1 MTDTSKLLDC
11 AIETAQAAGRHA
23 ASNCSR
29 RANTVL
35 RTSHDVKLELDL
47 ECQKIAAGII
57 SETFPDHSFLG
68 EENTGHNASKDSRFL
83 WVVDPIDGT
92 VNFSHGFPFWCS
104 SVAVQDRKGNTIA
117 AAVFAPHTDE
127 LYTASLDEQAK
138 LNGSTI
144 SVSKTSQMTDAM
156 ILTGLDQDIV
166 SNLPPMYFAK
176 TIALASQKV
185 RVAGAAA
192 LDLCR
197 VAAGQSDGYFEAGIF
212 TWDIAAGGLIV
223 EKAGGKSEML
233 AKISNQPHRKAF
245 MATNGRIH
253 EMLKSIL
260 KDGIA
265 SIQGS
270 KDQH

>member
-11 AIETAQAAGRHA
+11 AVKTAQAAGQHA
-23 ASNCSR
+23 LSNSRR

-47 ECQKIAAGII
+47 ECQEIAAGII
-57 SETFPDHSFLG
+57 TGTFPDHSFLG
-68 EENTGHNASKDSRFL
+68 EENTGHNSRKDSPYL
-83 WVVDPIDGT
+83 WIVDPIDGT

-104 SVAVQDRKGNTIA
+104 SVAVQDSKGNTIA
-117 AAVFAPHTDE
+117 AAVFAPQTDE
-127 LYTASLDEQAK
+127 LYTASRDEPAK
-138 LNGSTI
+138 LNGSPI
-144 SVSKTSQMTDAM
+144 SVSETAQLTDSM
-156 ILTGLDQDIV
+156 ILTGLDQNIV

-176 TIALASQKV
+176 AIAMASQKV

-223 EKAGGKSEML
+223 EKAGGKSETL
-233 AKISNQPHRKAF
+233 ATITTQPHRKAF
-245 MATNGRIH
+245 MSTNGRIH
-253 EMLKSIL
+253 DALKAVIEE
-260 KDGIA
+260 GIGA
-265 SIQGS
+265 IQGS
-270 KDQH
+270 KGPH